1 MTVPVYIREELAAV
15 QPGSTICLDG
25 DEGRHAATVRRTR
38 VGERLDLVDGRGMR
52 ARCVVVAASKQ
63 LQLEVQE
70 VVAESPPAPQ
80 ITLVQAL
87 AKGGRDEQAV
97 ETCTEYGV
105 AHVIPWH
112 AERCIASW
120 RGKEAK
126 GRERWQASAR
136 AAMKQSRRS
145 WLPDVAPVHTT
156 AQLTAEVENAV
167 ARGTL
172 VLTCHEEASESA
184 APVLRRWAASTGRGA
199 QHPYLA
205 DPGDDAVEGF
215 GRGQAEAPAAA
226 YRGARNEAAR
236 SGDGDGAVWFLVG
249 PEGGLTASEVRA
261 LRSAGAQTVLLSG
274 NVLRSA
280 SAGAYAIALLHGVL
294 AEYDSR

>member
-1 MTVPVYIREELAAV
+1 MTAPVYIREELAAL
-15 QPGSTICLDG
+15 QPGDRICLDG
-25 DEGRHAATVRRTR
+25 EEGRHAATVRRTR
-38 VGERLDLVDGRGMR
+38 SAERLDLVDGRGTR
-52 ARCVVVAASKQ
+52 ARCVVVAVSKQ
-63 LQLEVQE
+63 LQLEVEE
-70 VVAESPPAPQ
+70 VAAEPAPAPE

-105 AHVIPWH
+105 AHVVPWY

-126 GRERWQASAR
+126 GRERWQATAR

-156 AQLTAEVENAV
+156 AQLTAQVENAV
-167 ARGTL
+167 ARGAL
-172 VLTCHEEASESA
+172 VLTCHEEASDSA
-184 APVLRRWAASTGRGA
+184 TAVLRRWAASTGRSA
-199 QHPYLA
+199 RHPHPA
-205 DPGDDAVEGF
+205 DAGGDAAETC
-215 GRGQAEAPAAA
+215 GRGQAEASAAA
-226 YRGARNEAAR
+226 YRCLRNEAAC
-236 SGDGDGAVWFLVG
+236 GADGDGAVWFLVG
-249 PEGGLTASEVRA
+249 PEGGLTAPEVSA
-261 LRSAGAQTVLLSG
+261 LQSAGAQTVLLSG
-274 NVLRSA
+274 SVLRSA